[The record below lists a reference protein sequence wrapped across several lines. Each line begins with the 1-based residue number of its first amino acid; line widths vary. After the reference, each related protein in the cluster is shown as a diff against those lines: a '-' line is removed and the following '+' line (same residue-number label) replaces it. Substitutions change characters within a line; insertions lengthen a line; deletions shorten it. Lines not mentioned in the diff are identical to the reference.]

1 MRGPR
6 IWFDPPLFRWPRV
19 FVVAALAAVA
29 VVGWLAHQRGLWLEA
44 RAGVELA
51 AAARAVATSASTPT
65 STALSDGIPESAL
78 PALQPTATTTAA
90 TPIAAAASAR
100 VPGPQELE
108 VCGLGLVPA
117 RDAGADGLDE
127 RLRRMRDAPGYVA
140 WRDALLTSPAA
151 PARAAGLRLLA
162 IASPADPQP
171 VSRLAQLAHD
181 SREPMVYALALAAC
195 QQRSEGPAPGACQL
209 LSAEQWAALEPD
221 NAVPWL
227 HLAGV
232 PRTDPREALFRAAHA
247 ARVSAHWGVL
257 HTQVM
262 TAQPGGATPLD
273 RLAMSTDALAI
284 ATAQP
289 LPPYAVAT
297 KYCDAAAVRDVNRR
311 QQCDALA
318 ELLAMRGETLVDLAV
333 ARSLGERLG
342 WPAER
347 LQALRDERDALPL
360 VQQTQADGADL
371 FSCAAIDRQ
380 TAWYGEVARRGEL
393 GALREALRR
402 SGRSLEA
409 WAAQARRER
418 ASPAVATASAP
429 G

>member
-1 MRGPR
+1 MRRPR
-6 IWFDPPLFRWPRV
+6 IWFDPPLFRWSRV
-19 FVVAALAAVA
+19 VVVAALAAVA
-29 VVGWLAHQRGLWLEA
+29 VIGWLAHQRGLWLEA

-51 AAARAVATSASTPT
+51 AAP
-65 STALSDGIPESAL
+65 
-78 PALQPTATTTAA
+78 
-90 TPIAAAASAR
+90 AASAGPGAASR
-100 VPGPQELE
+100 SAPSSAPGAAPAVAGVVLRPSVASPTPAAAVASARPPGPQEFE
-108 VCGLGLVPA
+108 VCGLGIVPA
-117 RDAGADGLDE
+117 RDAGADGLDA
-127 RLRRMRDAPGYVA
+127 RLRRSRDAAGYIA
-140 WRDALLTSPAA
+140 WRDALLASPAA

-181 SREPMVYALALAAC
+181 SRDPMVYALALAAC
-195 QQRSEGPAPGACQL
+195 QQRTDKPSPGACQL
-209 LSAEQWAALEPD
+209 LSPEQWTAIEPD

-232 PRTDPREALFRAAHA
+232 TRTDPREALFRAAHA
-247 ARVSAHWGVL
+247 TRVSAHWGTL

-262 TAQPGGATPLD
+262 TAQPGNAAPLD
-273 RLAMSTDALAI
+273 RLAMSGDALAI
-284 ATAQP
+284 AIAQP
-289 LPPYAVAT
+289 LPPYAVPL

-318 ELLAMRGETLVDLAV
+318 ELLATRGESLVDLAV
-333 ARSLGERLG
+333 ARAFGERLG

-347 LQALRDERDALPL
+347 LQALRDERDALSL
-360 VQQTQADGADL
+360 VQQAQTDSRDL

-380 TAWYGEVARRGEL
+380 TAWFGEIARRGEL
-393 GALREALRR
+393 GALRQALRR
-402 SGRSLEA
+402 SGRGVEA

-418 ASPAVATASAP
+418 AAPAASAASAP